1 MKTIL
6 VPVDFSP
13 TSLNA
18 ARYALKFAMQAGA
31 KIILVH
37 AFQEP
42 LQYPLRNG
50 VELTAEGLWEVN
62 LDQLRQLQAQFNVA
76 APLTKTEILQLKGSL
91 TEAIKQLQ
99 ENMQVTLLI
108 MGITGAGKVKE
119 TLIGSN
125 TLAIARETTV
135 PVLIVPEEATYE
147 RVTDIG
153 LTTDFR
159 EVIDTIPAR
168 RIKDIAYMLGS
179 RLHILN
185 VDFRNE
191 YSTADTR
198 LQSGL
203 LETMFQ
209 EFSPRYH
216 FIEKENIAE
225 GLSDYAQKHGIELL
239 IAVPR
244 QKNFID
250 RIFSRSQTK
259 QLVFQSK
266 LPVLIIH
273 E

>member
-1 MKTIL
+1 MKTII
-6 VPVDFSP
+6 VPVDFSE

-50 VELTAEGLWEVN
+50 TVLTSEGLWEVN
-62 LDQLRQLQAQFNVA
+62 LDQLQQLQAQFNTA
-76 APLTKTEILQLKGSL
+76 APLTKTEIMQLKGQL
-91 TEAIKQLQ
+91 TDVVEQLQ
-99 ENMQVTLLI
+99 NNMQVSMVI

-125 TLAIARETTV
+125 TLAVARETTL
-135 PVLIVPEEATYE
+135 PVLIVPEEAGYE

-159 EVIDTIPAR
+159 EVINTIPAQR
-168 RIKDIAYMLGS
+168 VKDIAYMLGS

-185 VDFRNE
+185 VDYRQE
-191 YSTADTR
+191 YSTPDTP

-209 EFSPRYH
+209 DFSPRYH
-216 FIEKENIAE
+216 FIENENIAE
-225 GLSDYAQKHGIELL
+225 GLSDYALAHGIELL

-244 QKNFID
+244 KKSFID
-250 RIFSRSQTK
+250 RIFTRSQTK